1 VGVDRERPIGSGDR
15 IYARSKGTIMGGI
28 HGKRG
33 RSTGDWAELGER
45 GLEIVHNSVVDFA

>member
-1 VGVDRERPIGSGDR
+1 MGVDRERPIGSGDR